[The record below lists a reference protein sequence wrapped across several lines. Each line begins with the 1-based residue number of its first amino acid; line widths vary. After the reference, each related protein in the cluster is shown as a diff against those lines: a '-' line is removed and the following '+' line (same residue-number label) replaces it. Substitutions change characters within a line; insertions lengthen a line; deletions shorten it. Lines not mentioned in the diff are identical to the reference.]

1 MWEEDSP
8 PRHEDTKAQRIV
20 SREPIPAALDQI
32 GKAVVDSAFRVH
44 LELGPG
50 LLESIYEACLAH
62 EIAKRGHSIKRQTAI
77 PILYDGI
84 SFDGGLRLDLL
95 VGDSVVVEVKSVER
109 MLPLFEAQ
117 ILSYMKLAKLR
128 LGYLINFN
136 VPLIRDGIKR
146 YAR

>member
-1 MWEEDSP
+1 MDEKDSP
-8 PRHEDTKAQRIV
+8 PRHQDTKAPRTE
-20 SREPIPAALDQI
+20 SRDAIPAALDQI

-44 LELGPG
+44 SELGPG
-50 LLESIYEACLAH
+50 LLESIYESCLAH
-62 EIAKRGHSIKRQTAI
+62 EIGKRGISIKRQPAI
-77 PILYDGI
+77 PIVYDGI

-95 VGDSVVVEVKSVER
+95 AGDAVVIEVKAVER
-109 MLPLFEAQ
+109 MLPVFEAQ

>member
-1 MWEEDSP
+1 M
-8 PRHEDTKAQRIV
+8 V
-20 SREPIPAALDQI
+20 SRDAIPAPLDRI

-44 LELGPG
+44 AELGPG

-62 EIAKRGHSIKRQTAI
+62 EIAKRDLSVKRQTAL
-77 PILYDGI
+77 PIVYDGM

-95 VGDSVVVEVKSVER
+95 VGDAVVVEVKSVER
-109 MLPLFEAQ
+109 MLPVFEAQ
-117 ILSYMKLAKLR
+117 ILSYLKLAKLR